1 VAALSEGGGP
11 GVAATMVAADQQAD
25 QTHRAILLAPLFH
38 KACALLLRGVE
49 GMGEAAI
56 RQALAGMAEDPEE
69 RIGCEL
75 AGGISAWDAYQSG
88 GALEAQFAE
97 LLVGRQVSCP
107 PDGIAGMLRVLSDA
121 GRCRVEATDDP
132 WQFTLHAAGLPEV
145 SAMLLPS
152 PPPGLIEDLAVL
164 VCIGVSQA
172 VANGAVAPPG
182 LIRTAWEEVTA
193 TTFAAWRSANKGRA
207 LADHPGFAQVVERPS
222 MGAPGVYLV
231 RIPRFPFSPLM
242 PAWPYRQAVAW
253 TVFETAAEFR
263 ECERHYKTPD
273 VSMTPGLPPLR
284 APCAARPAR
293 LAGGIAEAC
302 HRLVATPWQDV
313 GAVSVVTLPS
323 ALVQRL
329 PAEARAALHRGRY
342 AVHAA
347 HTPEAAN
354 GIMREL
360 YGPGLDAKP
369 MRARRPLHP
378 KASAAIVVGSPKLI
392 VVSDPGIEDE
402 AQTLFII
409 GKSLAKTPVPA
420 GVPAAVVV
428 IGENPDLMEA
438 LLPHVRLAATPRA
451 GDAGDALAEA
461 MASQA
466 RVVVLDREAL
476 GFAVLALPERVE
488 RGQHRVTV
496 AVMSP
501 PAGEAASVVELARKL
516 DAPVL
521 LFGAVPVDGAAPPQ
535 EATLLA
541 GLLNRAGI
549 VCQPVASIPVPPVP
563 LAAIAQEI
571 WSFA

>member
-1 VAALSEGGGP
+1 MADVDRQ
-11 GVAATMVAADQQAD
+11 ADQQD
-25 QTHRAILLAPLFH
+25 RATLLAPLFH

-49 GMGEAAI
+49 GMGDAAI

-75 AGGISAWDAYQSG
+75 AGGVSAWDAYQSG
-88 GALEAQFAE
+88 GPLEAQFAE
-97 LLVGRQVSCP
+97 LLVGREVSCP
-107 PDGIAGMLRVLSDA
+107 PDGIAAMLRVLSDA

-132 WQFTLHAAGLPEV
+132 WRFALYAAGLPEV

-152 PPPGLIEDLAVL
+152 PPPGRIEDLAVL
-164 VCIGVSQA
+164 VCIGA
-172 VANGAVAPPG
+172 AEALANGAVAPPA
-182 LIRTAWEEVTA
+182 LIRSAWEEVTA
-193 TTFAAWRSANKGRA
+193 ATFAAWRSAHSGRA
-207 LADHPGFAQVVERPS
+207 LADHPSFAQVVERPS

-242 PAWPYRQAVAW
+242 PAWPYRRAVAW

-263 ECERHYKTPD
+263 ECERHYQTPD
-273 VSMTPGLPPLR
+273 ASTTPGLPLLR

-302 HRLVATPWQDV
+302 HRLVATPWPDV
-313 GAVSVVTLPS
+313 GAVSVLTLPS
-323 ALVQRL
+323 ALVRQL
-329 PAEARAALHRGRY
+329 SAEERAALHRGRY

-347 HTPEAAN
+347 RTPEEAN
-354 GIMREL
+354 GIVRGL

-369 MRARRPLHP
+369 MSARRSLHP
-378 KASAAIVVGSPKLI
+378 KAAATVVVRSPKLV

-402 AQTLFII
+402 AQALFIT

-420 GVPAAVVV
+420 GVAAVVV

-438 LLPHVRLAATPRA
+438 LLPHVRLAAAPKA

-461 MASQA
+461 MASEA

-488 RGQHRVTV
+488 RGPHRVTV

-501 PAGEAASVVELARKL
+501 PAGEAMSVVELARKL

-521 LFGAVPVDGAAPPQ
+521 LFGTAPADGSAAPP

-541 GLLNRAGI
+541 GLLNQAGI
-549 VCQPVASIPVPPVP
+549 ACQPVTSIPVPPVP
-563 LAAIAQEI
+563 LVAIAQEI
-571 WSFA
+571 WGIR